1 MVSGLRPYPVPSGE
15 SSSRRRHLPVRS
27 LALALA
33 IASSAV
39 AAPARAQGEVRG
51 RVAIVERPGTR
62 TTDLA
67 NAVVWLEPADGAPVS
82 GGADG
87 RGQIAMES
95 RTFVPRV
102 QVVRV
107 GGSVEFPNHDPFRH
121 NVFSKSG
128 PGEFDLGLYGRG
140 DSRAMT
146 ANRPGIYP
154 IFCNIHS
161 RMVAHVVAVATPY
174 VARAASDGGF
184 AIAGVPPGRYTL
196 RAWHERGGTQ
206 SGALEVPSSGITG
219 VALSLDARGYRPV
232 PHRNKFGQEYA
243 PAGRDRYE

>member
-1 MVSGLRPYPVPSGE
+1 MVSGLRPYPVPAGE

-27 LALALA
+27 LAAALA
-33 IASSAV
+33 IAASA
-39 AAPARAQGEVRG
+39 AAAAGAQGDVRG
-51 RVAIVERPGTR
+51 RVAIVERAGTR

-67 NAVVWLEPADGAPVS
+67 NAVVWLERADGAPMS
-82 GGADG
+82 GGAEG

-146 ANRPGIYP
+146 ASRPGIYP

-174 VARAASDGGF
+174 VTQAGSDGSF
-184 AIAGVPPGRYTL
+184 VMAGVPPGRYTL
-196 RAWHERGGTQ
+196 RAWHERGGARA
-206 SGALEVPSSGITG
+206 SALEVPSSGITG